1 MAKHEATEEQ
11 KVYAALL
18 DKGMK
23 VGLATVTATF
33 ALYMFGVLTPV
44 IPVEQLPNYWSLPVG
59 EYMAKA
65 GLHSG
70 WSWLHLLGKG
80 DAVNF
85 IGIAMLAGVSVLC
98 YIAVIPIFLRKKDIP
113 YAAIAI
119 LEVLVLSLAA
129 SGLLKSGGH

>member
-80 DAVNF
+80 DIVNF
-85 IGIAMLAGVSVLC
+85 IGIAVLAGVSILC